1 MMHVVW
7 LEEAV
12 NDLKMIGDYIAE
24 EDKEA
29 AYRVLTQIQAAADSL
44 SRHPEI
50 GRPGRVEKTRE
61 LVISGLPYILPY
73 YIKKKEVRIL
83 AVLHTS
89 RKWPGNFSA

>member
-1 MMHVVW
+1 MHVVW
-7 LEEAV
+7 LEDAV

-24 EDKEA
+24 DDPEA

-44 SRHPEI
+44 SRHPEM

-61 LVISGLPYILPY
+61 LVISGLPHILPY
-73 YIKKKEVRIL
+73 YIKKNEVRIL

-89 RKWPGNFSA
+89 RKWPGDFSA

>member
-7 LEEAV
+7 LEDAV
-12 NDLKMIGDYIAE
+12 NDLKMIGEYIAE
-24 EDKEA
+24 DDPEA

-44 SRHPEI
+44 SRHPEM

-73 YIKKKEVRIL
+73 YIKKNEVRIL

-89 RKWPGNFSA
+89 RKWPGDFSA

>member
-1 MMHVVW
+1 MHVVW
-7 LEEAV
+7 LEDAV

-24 EDKEA
+24 DDPEA

-44 SRHPEI
+44 SRHPEM

-61 LVISGLPYILPY
+61 LVIAGLPYILPY
-73 YIKKKEVRIL
+73 YIKKNEVRIL

-89 RKWPGNFSA
+89 RKWPGDFSA

>member
-24 EDKEA
+24 DDPEA

-44 SRHPEI
+44 SRHPEM

-73 YIKKKEVRIL
+73 YIKKNEVRIL

-89 RKWPGNFSA
+89 RKWPGDFSA

>member
-1 MMHVVW
+1 MHVVW
-7 LEEAV
+7 LEDAV

-24 EDKEA
+24 DDPEA

-44 SRHPEI
+44 SRHPEM

-73 YIKKKEVRIL
+73 YIKKNEVRIL

>member
-7 LEEAV
+7 LEDAV

-24 EDKEA
+24 DDPQA
-29 AYRVLTQIQAAADSL
+29 AYRVLTQIQASADSL

-73 YIKKKEVRIL
+73 YIKKNEVRIL
-83 AVLHTS
+83 AVLHTA
-89 RKWPGNFSA
+89 RKWPGDFSA

>member
-7 LEEAV
+7 LEDAV

-24 EDKEA
+24 DDPEA

-44 SRHPEI
+44 SRHPEM

-61 LVISGLPYILPY
+61 LVIAGLPYILPY
-73 YIKKKEVRIL
+73 YIKKNEVRIL